1 MSKSNPCSKTRKLDN
16 PYEVWECKMVFGCEC
31 NQTNCI
37 DTEVLNIEYR
47 VLKKYKSPENEA
59 KDPLARWHTAAK
71 SEATFG
77 NWEYG
82 DMYAKDIIST
92 GRRIDV

>member
-16 PYEVWECKMVFGCEC
+16 PYEVWKCQMQLGH
-31 NQTNCI
+31 
-37 DTEVLNIEYR
+37 DVLNIEYR
-47 VLKKYKSPENEA
+47 VLKKYKNPENEA
-59 KDPLARWHTAAK
+59 KDPYARWHTAAK

-82 DMYAKDIIST
+82 DMYARDIIST
-92 GRRIDV
+92 GHRVDLLQGT

>member
-16 PYEVWECKMVFGCEC
+16 PYEVWKCRMQLGSDIL
-31 NQTNCI
+31 T
-37 DTEVLNIEYR
+37 IEYR
-47 VLKKYKSPENEA
+47 ILKKYKNPENEA
-59 KDPLARWHTAAK
+59 KDPYAMWHTAAK

-92 GRRIDV
+92 GHRVDILEAS

>member
-16 PYEVWECKMVFGCEC
+16 PYEVWKCRMQLGS
-31 NQTNCI
+31 
-37 DTEVLNIEYR
+37 DVLNIEYR

-59 KDPLARWHTAAK
+59 KDPYAMWHTAAK

-92 GRRIDV
+92 GHRIDGLIGT

>member
-16 PYEVWECKMVFGCEC
+16 PYEGWECRMQLGL
-31 NQTNCI
+31 
-37 DTEVLNIEYR
+37 DVLNIEYR

-59 KDPLARWHTAAK
+59 KAPLARWHTAAK

-77 NWEYG
+77 SWEYG
-82 DMYAKDIIST
+82 DMYAKDITST
-92 GRRIDV
+92 GRRVL